1 MQEGF
6 NYFDT
11 AHGYLG
17 GKSETALRD
26 CLVSRYPRESY
37 VLTNKLTKS
46 FFNSKEDIL
55 PLFNEQLQK
64 TGVSYFDYYLMHA
77 QDRENYKHF
86 QKCQAYQAAQELKA
100 TGKVKH
106 IGISFHDTATIL
118 EMILSEHPEIEIV
131 QIQFNYA
138 DFNNPSVESKK
149 VYEVCRKFN
158 KPILVME
165 PIKRRWSCES
175 SRSSK

>member
-1 MQEGF
+1 
-6 NYFDT
+6 
-11 AHGYLG
+11 
-17 GKSETALRD
+17 
-26 CLVSRYPRESY
+26 
-37 VLTNKLTKS
+37 
-46 FFNSKEDIL
+46 
-55 PLFNEQLQK
+55 
-64 TGVSYFDYYLMHA
+64 MHA

-106 IGISFHDTATIL
+106 IGISFHDTANIL

-165 PIKRRWSCES
+165 PIKGGGLANLPEAANRI
-175 SRSSK
+175 